1 MQRPVWAV
9 SLAALL
15 LATVAPSR
23 VFGEAMILVRPDQRA
38 IPMLVSKSQVSKSEI
53 LLHYGT
59 GVIVGHATILTA
71 EHVLAGRMEVR
82 LPKVTVTSR
91 AVCRARY
98 ADLAV
103 LSAPLPKGTPYYRVS
118 YRMPGVGEAVR
129 VGGYPDRHWTV
140 ARGRVTHVIQS
151 ATLGGRSV
159 HAQMIVF
166 EPALRHGASGSPVLD
181 GEGRVVGIFV
191 ASNMQANYSVAFPT
205 ATSLRSC
212 SKFLS
217 Q

>member
-9 SLAALL
+9 SLCALL

-23 VFGEAMILVRPDQRA
+23 VFGETMILLRPDQRA
-38 IPMLVSKSQVSKSEI
+38 IPMLVSKSRVSKSEI

-82 LPKVTVTSR
+82 LPKVTVTGQ
-91 AVCRARY
+91 AVCRAHY
-98 ADLAV
+98 EDLAV

-159 HAQMIVF
+159 HARMIVF

-181 GEGRVVGIFV
+181 GQGRVVGIFV
-191 ASNMQANYSVAFPT
+191 ASNTQANYSVAFPT